1 MRTDIQIVYHLGAPY
16 TDNEQVTWS
25 LRKDAPLLSEK
36 GIFLRRPRKYR
47 AHVTEMV
54 KELQGEKPSVVDQEN
69 LLNSIIGNEQIN
81 RLIMSNSGFLGVPA
95 WMFYGSA
102 FYKNAAKNTVAIRN
116 LFPDNPCEFF
126 LGVANPAVFIPAA
139 FKAQKEKDY
148 AQFMDN
154 TDLAQ
159 VRWSDVISRIQ
170 QANPDCPL
178 TVWANE
184 DTPIVWP
191 DVLRGIAGLEPD
203 IRLNGELDILREI
216 ISEEG
221 FAALEKYLADRPEMT
236 DKKRKQTWAAFLE
249 KYYLQEAVDETIDMP
264 GWLAETVE
272 ALTEIYEHD
281 LEVIKTL
288 PGVKFLS

>member
-16 TDNEQVTWS
+16 TDNDQVTWS
-25 LRKDAPLLSEK
+25 LRKDASLLAEK
-36 GIFLRRPRKYR
+36 GVFLRRPRKYR
-47 AHVTEMV
+47 SLVAEMV

-69 LLNSIIGNEQIN
+69 LLNSIIGSEKIN
-81 RLIMSNSGFLGVPA
+81 RLIMSNGGFLGVPA
-95 WMFYGSA
+95 WMFYGGV
-102 FYKNAAKNTVAIRN
+102 FYKNAAKNIAAIRN

-126 LGVANPAVFIPAA
+126 LGVANPAVFIPAV
-139 FKAQKEKDY
+139 FNAQSEKDY

-154 TDLAQ
+154 TDLAH
-159 VRWSDVISRIQ
+159 VRWSDVVRRIQ
-170 QANPDCPL
+170 QAIPDCPL
-178 TVWANE
+178 TIWANE
-184 DTPIVWP
+184 DTPIIWP
-191 DVLRGIAGLEPD
+191 EVLRGIAGLEPD

-221 FAALEKYLADRPEMT
+221 FAALETYLADRT
-236 DKKRKQTWAAFLE
+236 DLSDKKRKKTWAVFLE

-264 GWLAETVE
+264 GWVDETVE
-272 ALTEIYEHD
+272 ALTTIYEHD